1 MRPNVNITSN
11 LTAKD
16 MDQLTQLLRCGLKRL
31 SIAIEKCNGVEE
43 DQYDAVPLGMGNT
56 MDISTFFVSQA
67 FGNTYTEA
75 KRYEE
80 AGRYAEEQADLNEL
94 KRSKYFCESEDP
106 ESVMRHAELIMGSK
120 ITADAVANL
129 IVHIVEQAGPHPIGE
144 IGKLLQEATGNP
156 SKYRHLTRSL
166 IV

>member
-1 MRPNVNITSN
+1 MRPNVNITAN
-11 LTAKD
+11 LTASD

-31 SIAIEKCNGVEE
+31 AMAVEKCNAIEKDKYN
-43 DQYDAVPLGMGNT
+43 AVPLGMGNT
-56 MDISTFFVSQA
+56 MDIATLFVSDA
-67 FGNTYTEA
+67 FGNTYAEA
-75 KRYEE
+75 KRYEKS
-80 AGRYAEEQADLNEL
+80 GRYAEELADINEL
-94 KRSKYFCESEDP
+94 KRSKFFCESEDP

-156 SKYRHLTRSL
+156 SK
-166 IV
+166 